1 MFALIIILEGLCNL
15 EEQKKKF
22 LFFSTGYF
30 YNIDLIDHQLK
41 DFKV

>member
-22 LFFSTGYF
+22 FNNNEYKFSLTKRKKF
-30 YNIDLIDHQLK
+30 RK
-41 DFKV
+41 KT